1 MPKKNSIAAIIIL
14 AILICLILCIGGMFL
29 SHWYAERYF
38 EVSNDENPQAL
49 LGDSF
54 GAVNALISAFAFAGV
69 IVAIFL
75 ERKELKLHRKDL
87 SFQQQ
92 EFAIQN
98 ETLQLQRFENTFFN
112 MLTLQQRIVL
122 DLCYK
127 DEKMGKIVQGREL
140 FFFSFEEMVH
150 QVKSSN
156 GQEDIIIGMR
166 QYLAVNGLACYDNC
180 RTPSYFDHYF
190 RHLYT
195 IIKFIDSSEL
205 LSFEEKNKYTSMV
218 RATLSRYELV
228 WFFYNGLSIAGNP
241 KFKKLIEK
249 YSLLKNIREELLALC
264 KENAE
269 TLTRKKVNWH
279 ILLDNG
285 YSGKDYNFWVT
296 VDNTDSTK
304 YYVSAFYNKNDL
316 NEGIWAVKE
325 MQNFVAHITQ

>member
-1 MPKKNSIAAIIIL
+1 MPKKNSIATIIIL
-14 AILICLILCIGGMFL
+14 AILVCLILCIGGMFL

-75 ERKELKLHRKDL
+75 ERNELKLHRKDL

-150 QVKSSN
+150 QVESSN

-195 IIKFIDSSEL
+195 IIKFID
-205 LSFEEKNKYTSMV
+205 
-218 RATLSRYELV
+218 R
-228 WFFYNGLSIAGNP
+228 
-241 KFKKLIEK
+241 
-249 YSLLKNIREELLALC
+249 
-264 KENAE
+264 
-269 TLTRKKVNWH
+269 
-279 ILLDNG
+279 
-285 YSGKDYNFWVT
+285 
-296 VDNTDSTK
+296 
-304 YYVSAFYNKNDL
+304 
-316 NEGIWAVKE
+316 
-325 MQNFVAHITQ
+325 

>member
-14 AILICLILCIGGMFL
+14 AILVCLILCIGGMFL

-75 ERKELKLHRKDL
+75 ERNELKLHRKDL

-150 QVKSSN
+150 QVESSN

-228 WFFYNGLSIAGNP
+228 WLFYNGLSIAGNP

-269 TLTRKKVNWH
+269 TLTRKNVNWH

>member
-14 AILICLILCIGGMFL
+14 AIFVCLILCIGGMFL

-75 ERKELKLHRKDL
+75 ERNELKLQRKDL

-150 QVKSSN
+150 QVESSN
-156 GQEDIIIGMR
+156 GQEDVLIGMR

-228 WFFYNGLSIAGNP
+228 WLFYNGLSIAGNP

-249 YSLLKNIREELLALC
+249 YSLLKNIREDLLALC

-269 TLTRKKVNWH
+269 ALTRKNVNRH

-296 VDNTDSTK
+296 VNNTDSEK

-325 MQNFVAHITQ
+325 MQNFIAHITQ

>member
-14 AILICLILCIGGMFL
+14 AILVCLILCIGGMFF

-75 ERKELKLHRKDL
+75 ERNELKLHRKDL

-166 QYLAVNGLACYDNC
+166 QYLAMNGLACYDNC

-195 IIKFIDSSEL
+195 IIKFIDSLEL

-228 WFFYNGLSIAGNP
+228 WLFYNGLSIAGNP

-269 TLTRKKVNWH
+269 TLTRKNVNWQ